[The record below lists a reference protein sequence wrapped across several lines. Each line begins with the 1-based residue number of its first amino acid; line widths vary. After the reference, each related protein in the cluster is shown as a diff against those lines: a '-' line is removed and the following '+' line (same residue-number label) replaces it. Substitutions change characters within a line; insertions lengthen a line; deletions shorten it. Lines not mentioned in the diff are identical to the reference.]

1 MIRRPPRSTRTDT
14 LFPYTTLFRS
24 FHDEFADL
32 QILKQQSAIILT
44 FRKPAAVPSPVNL
57 QAEPDRIALLTHD
70 LRLFFLLTDN
80 DADPAAR
87 LQNTRR
93 LAATAG
99 VKALHGQAL
108 TDRGFLDHQCVNI
121 QIVVILIGSAS
132 CRERGCRSVKSS
144 GIAIS

>member
-1 MIRRPPRSTRTDT
+1 MCLCFKQKTAYEMRISDW
-14 LFPYTTLFRS
+14 S
-24 FHDEFADL
+24 SDVCSSDIEFADL

-80 DADPAAR
+80 DADPAER

-99 VKALHGQAL
+99 VKALHGQA
-108 TDRGFLDHQCVNI
+108 I
-121 QIVVILIGSAS
+121 KIGRAHVRTQDTHSHTV
-132 CRERGCRSVKSS
+132 C
-144 GIAIS
+144 

>member
-1 MIRRPPRSTRTDT
+1 METRQSLAGRSI
-14 LFPYTTLFRS
+14 TTFEIAACCLRQR

-80 DADPAAR
+80 DADPAER

-99 VKALHGQAL
+99 VNALHGQAL
-108 TDRGFLDHQCVNI
+108 PARETGRT
-121 QIVVILIGSAS
+121 SS
-132 CRERGCRSVKSS
+132 RERG
-144 GIAIS
+144 

>member
-1 MIRRPPRSTRTDT
+1 MQ
-14 LFPYTTLFRS
+14 
-24 FHDEFADL
+24 H
-32 QILKQQSAIILT
+32 SAIIRT

-80 DADPAAR
+80 DADPAER

-108 TDRGFLDHQCVNI
+108 TDRGF
-121 QIVVILIGSAS
+121 
-132 CRERGCRSVKSS
+132 RSEEHTSELQS
-144 GIAIS
+144 LMRISYAVFCLKKKNKKNKITS

>member
-80 DADPAAR
+80 DADPAER
-87 LQNTRR
+87 LQDRKSVVSGKSVSVRVALGGRR
-93 LAATAG
+93 IIT
-99 VKALHGQAL
+99 KKKQ
-108 TDRGFLDHQCVNI
+108 DIKRNE
-121 QIVVILIGSAS
+121 VI
-132 CRERGCRSVKSS
+132 
-144 GIAIS
+144 